1 MQPLDPLTL
10 PLHGCRLLEASA
22 GTGKT
27 YTLALLFLRLLL
39 ERGLAVD
46 QILVVTFT
54 RAATG
59 ELRDRIRRRL
69 REALDALE
77 HRLEPD
83 DQLATLLAAV
93 PPEEARQR
101 LADALVRMDEAAIHT
116 IHGFCQRILQDHA
129 FESGTPFAVELLE
142 SEAALRR
149 EVIEDF
155 WRNRFYP
162 ASEEEAA
169 WATATWADP
178 AGLLKALGPALTAMG
193 CDLIPQVDA
202 REVDTLADQCRQ
214 RFAEVQQAWAR
225 DREAVGALLDQD
237 PCLQRSDKTYRR
249 SDRVPE
255 LLEAMD
261 QLAARPAMPLLL
273 AKELEK
279 LTASTM
285 AGAVLKKCASP
296 PQHPFFTLFDVF
308 WQGHGQ
314 LLRSLTIQTLLDARL
329 SLRRELDAR
338 KRTQGWLAF
347 DDLLT
352 HLDAALEQP
361 GSGPQL
367 AGRIAARYPV
377 ALVDEFQDTDPVQYQ
392 MFSRIYRSARQDAGT
407 LFMIGDPKQAI
418 YSFRGADIFTYIQ
431 ARRATPAENRYT
443 MGVNYR
449 STPAMVAAINTLF
462 GRRQDAFVFT
472 EDIDF
477 APVQAAAATAG
488 PLTVDGRPLAP
499 LTGLLLDAEQLKSD
513 KSPTISK
520 ERAIKAAVAFT
531 ADVIVEL
538 LEQAAQDRATLAG
551 RPLQTSDIAIL
562 VRSHREAEAMQAG
575 LRLRGLSSVSAS
587 QSSVFAAAEAG
598 QLALVL
604 AALVDLAD
612 PARIRAC
619 LATPLF
625 GCSGETIHAL
635 ASDEQAW
642 EIRMA
647 ALLRCRQ
654 LWRDQ
659 GFMPMFQH
667 LLAEEQVARRLS
679 AQAGGERSLTNF
691 LHLAELLQQSPAGR
705 HGTAALMRWFRQQID
720 NPDANAANQ
729 LIRLENDEQLIRIV
743 TIHRAKGLEFPVV
756 FLHFLWAGRTLAKD
770 QPLSFHDRDT
780 LRLTL
785 DLGSGAPA
793 HRQWAEEELLAEDLR
808 LLYVA
813 ATRAK
818 CACFFCWGRVK
829 GLEQTAIAHLL
840 HQGRCP
846 ESDGELIEELADMRK
861 LRGLNTDAPI
871 LALRPYPETFGRH
884 RLEPAA
890 DQAPLQPRSFRGRIN
905 PGWTMTSYSR
915 LSAGGEN
922 PQDGDQ
928 GESTAAAAED
938 FTSLFT
944 FPRGRIAGSCL
955 HGLLERLD
963 FNRPAGQQHLVAE
976 ALEQAS
982 IDPRWQAAT
991 VRWLDDLLAVELPGA
1006 CALNAVAAEDRI
1018 NELSF
1023 LFPLEQ
1029 VDLRRFNGL
1038 LERAGFRPLT
1048 APGVVLQGL
1057 MKGFIDLVFR
1067 HQGRYCIADYKSNHL
1082 GPTLAHYTPE
1092 AIAACMDS
1100 HQYHLQSLIYT
1111 LALHRYLRSRIAH
1124 YHYDDHVGSVYYLFL
1139 RAMHPAHPPGAG
1151 IHVSRPDF
1159 RLIAALDDC
1168 CQGGRS

>member
-69 REALDALE
+69 REALDALD
-77 HRLEPD
+77 HRIEPD
-83 DQLATLLAAV
+83 DQLATLLAAI
-93 PPEEARQR
+93 PPEDARQR

-129 FESGTPFAVELLE
+129 FESGTPFALELLE

-162 ASEEEAA
+162 ASEEETA
-169 WATATWADP
+169 WAAATWGEP
-178 AGLLKALGPALTAMG
+178 AGLLKALGPALTAMA
-193 CDLIPQVDA
+193 CDLIPRVDV
-202 REVDTLADQCRQ
+202 REIDALADQCR
-214 RFAEVQQAWAR
+214 RLFAEVQQAWPQ
-225 DREAVGALLDQD
+225 DREAVGNLLDQD

-255 LLEAMD
+255 LLDAMD
-261 QLAARPAMPLLL
+261 QLTARPAMPLLL

-285 AGAVLKKCASP
+285 AGSVLKKCASP
-296 PQHPFFTLFDVF
+296 PQHAFFILFDAF
-308 WQGHGQ
+308 WQSHGH
-314 LLRSLTIQTLLDARL
+314 LLRSLTIQVLLDARN

-338 KRTQGWLAF
+338 KQARGRLAF
-347 DDLLT
+347 DDLLI
-352 HLDAALEQP
+352 HLDAALARS

-392 MFSRIYRSARQDAGT
+392 VFSHIYRNGRQDGGA

-431 ARRATPAENRYT
+431 ARRATPTESRYT

-449 STPAMVAAINTLF
+449 STPAMVAAVNTVF
-462 GRRQDAFVFT
+462 GRRRDAFVFA

-477 APVQAAAATAG
+477 APVRAAAADAGALTA
-488 PLTVDGRPLAP
+488 DERPLAP
-499 LTGLLLDAEQLKSD
+499 LTGLLLDAEQLRND
-513 KSPTISK
+513 KSPFISK
-520 ERAIKAAVAFT
+520 ERATRAAVAFT

-538 LEQAAQDRATLAG
+538 LEQSAQGRATIAG

-575 LRLRGLSSVSAS
+575 LRRRRLNSVSAS
-587 QSSVFAAAEAG
+587 QSSVFASAEAG
-598 QLALVL
+598 HLALAL

-635 ASDEQAW
+635 ASNEQAW
-642 EIRMA
+642 ETRMA
-647 ALLRCRQ
+647 GLLRCQQ

-679 AQAGGERSLTNF
+679 ALAGGERSLTNF
-691 LHLAELLQQSPAGR
+691 LHLAELLQQSPAGQ
-705 HGTAALMRWFRQQID
+705 HSTAALLRWFRQQID

-756 FLHFLWAGRTLAKD
+756 FLPFLWAGRTLAKD
-770 QPLSFHDRDT
+770 QPLSFHDCDT

-785 DLGSGAPA
+785 DLGSGEAA
-793 HRQWAEEELLAEDLR
+793 HRQQAEKEQLAEDLR

-813 ATRAK
+813 VTRAK

-829 GLEQTAIAHLL
+829 GLEQTALAHLV

-846 ESDGELIEELADMRK
+846 EDDGALIAE
-861 LRGLNTDAPI
+861 LRGLNAAEPI
-871 LALRPYPETFGRH
+871 LALRTYPQTFGGG

-890 DQAPLQPRSFRGRIN
+890 DQAGLQAKIFRGRIT

-915 LSAGGEN
+915 LSAGGET

-928 GESTAAAAED
+928 GESNAAAPED

-963 FNRPAGQQHLVAE
+963 FNRPAGQQQRLVAE

-1006 CALNAVAAEDRI
+1006 CALNAVAAQDRI

-1038 LERAGFRPLT
+1038 LEGAGFRPLT
-1048 APGVVLQGL
+1048 APGAVLQGL

-1067 HQGRYCIADYKSNHL
+1067 RQGRYCIVDYKSNHL

-1111 LALHRYLRSRIAH
+1111 LALHRYLRSRIAR
-1124 YHYDDHVGSVYYLFL
+1124 YHYDDHVGSAYYLFL

-1159 RLIAALDDC
+1159 SLIAALDDC